1 MLIQHAISNK
11 RHYGTSLHCKIMHP
25 FNKASVKH
33 DSENMDNSTIDAEQN
48 HWAM

>member
-1 MLIQHAISNK
+1 MLWHLLALQNHA
-11 RHYGTSLHCKIMHP
+11 P
-25 FNKASVKH
+25 FQQSHSVKH